1 MHQVVLE
8 YQDVAG
14 ARDDLVVGVGG
25 GGVARIVSVFVIVI
39 IVFVIIVVGMEYC
52 ST

>member
-1 MHQVVLE
+1 MLE
-8 YQDVAG
+8 YEDVAG
-14 ARDDLVVGVGG
+14 ARNDLVVGVGG
-25 GGVARIVSVFVIVI
+25 GVARIVFVFVIVI